1 MKGTILTF
9 LKGLKTKLGVNALS
23 HSITSIVGTKVAIA
37 SSVVIATSAVAVGGT
52 VAAIT
57 IHNESKNAAKAATE
71 VAADVSNGDLLNA
84 VLPYSTDDADIISNE
99 EVYASR
105 EEVNDEAILDMI
117 SNTSQPVKI
126 INYEDL
132 DIGADDSTND
142 APTGEVVEENASNS
156 TNIYETSGIVK
167 GIDVSKWQGD
177 INWSQVAASGVKF
190 AIIKCAGRS
199 TASEGSLYEDSKFE
213 KNIQGAIANG
223 IQVGVYFFSQA
234 LTVEEAYEEA
244 SMTVQ
249 LIRKYQ
255 ITYPVA
261 FDWESASG
269 YRVEGRLNRQ
279 QLTDICN
286 TFASVVSSYGY
297 TPMIYFNRSD
307 WRNAVNTSELTSKYK
322 TWLATYFNA
331 YYYTSTAWDYGNSV
345 PEYPDIP
352 YDIWQYGVTDT
363 VPGINGWCDM
373 DIAFFSYGNYQ
384 VQGMQDPYISLK
396 RDSFSLI
403 EGCDLNGNS
412 LPANNDGGDY
422 AAYLRENA
430 TGKNCIG
437 YDANLS
443 MVITNSS
450 GNEVDYWTA
459 IHSPGRYTVT
469 YSFVDPRNGYIT
481 KAATLVVMTKP
492 TEPETTTESPSETN
506 SEGQSETGSES
517 GSTDVETTSSEDGS
531 TESGSTEANS
541 TEANST
547 EAGSTEGTSTEGNT
561 SG

>member
-1 MKGTILTF
+1 MGFMKGFFISVLN
-9 LKGLKTKLGVNALS
+9 GLKTKLGASALS
-23 HSITSIVGTKVAIA
+23 HTIAGVAGSKVAIA
-37 SSVVIATSAVAVGGT
+37 SALVITTSVVAVGGT

-57 IHNESKNAAKAATE
+57 VNNQARKTKASTSE
-71 VAADVSNGDLLNA
+71 VAAEMDSKDLLNV
-84 VLPYSTDDADIISNE
+84 VLPYSTDDADTTFNDEVFVSKE
-99 EVYASR
+99 EI
-105 EEVNDEAILDMI
+105 NDEAILDMI
-117 SNTSQPVKI
+117 QDTSQPVKI
-126 INYEDL
+126 ISYEDL
-132 DIGADDSTND
+132 EIVEDDSTNNQ
-142 APTGEVVEENASNS
+142 PVGEVVEQTASNS

-199 TASEGSLYEDSKFE
+199 TSDEGGLYEDSKFE

-234 LTVEEAYEEA
+234 LTVEEAFEEA

-249 LIRKYQ
+249 LISKYQ

-269 YRVEGRLNRQ
+269 YRVSGKLGRQ

-297 TPMIYFNRSD
+297 TPMIYFNRND

-322 TWLATYFNA
+322 TWLATYFSD

-384 VQGMQDPYISLK
+384 VQGMQDPYISL
-396 RDSFSLI
+396 RTENFSLY
-403 EGCDLNGNS
+403 EGCDINGNS

-481 KAATLVVMTKP
+481 KAATLVVTTKP
-492 TEPETTTESPSETN
+492 TEPETTTESPSETE

-541 TEANST
+541 TEA
-547 EAGSTEGTSTEGNT
+547 GSTEGTSTEGNT